1 MFAAARGRPISP
13 YQLPSLHVSA
23 SGLAGVGAVGVL
35 ELLELLELLDGLFT
49 ASITELGRGLG
60 LVVEA
65 RASVRAGRGAVC
77 VGGVVVAA
85 GGVICPLGATGAGMG
100 FCTGAVATSAQPA
113 TNRGAKKTN
122 LMFQTS
128 LFAWRRSKGRPSRN
142 R

>member
-1 MFAAARGRPISP
+1 MFAAARGRPIRP
-13 YQLPSLHVSA
+13 HQLPSLQDSA
-23 SGLAGVGAVGVL
+23 SGLAGVGAIGVL
-35 ELLELLELLDGLFT
+35 ELLELLDGSFT